1 MTTIDNHVP
10 IYTEWYKLVQ
20 VKNVPIVIYSEIL
33 IIQIVLSE
41 IYIFLRIL
49 SHCYSSKTQ

>member
-10 IYTEWYKLVQ
+10 IYTEWCKLVQ

-41 IYIFLRIL
+41 ILYFFKNFVTLL
-49 SHCYSSKTQ
+49 